1 MKTKVFTVS
10 VASAVL
16 SVVALGAPSTA
27 AAPPPPPV
35 LPHPPPIAATFTLQ
49 PDTGPVGTQVT
60 IKGAC
65 GFAATQLLYGVSVQI
80 DGVFHNIWIPTEFA
94 NVKPTPLT
102 RFSITFTFPSFGN
115 IPIEDGGLGNVPIVP
130 GTYLVGAGCAPPF
143 TFMPFQPFTVTAA

>member
-1 MKTKVFTVS
+1 MKRKISRVLAAF
-10 VASAVL
+10 AVL
-16 SVVALGAPSTA
+16 SLVALGAPTA
-27 AAPPPPPV
+27 AAAPPPPV
-35 LPHPPPIAATFTLQ
+35 LPHPPPIAATFTLH
-49 PDTGPVGTQVT
+49 PDSGPVGTQVT
-60 IKGAC
+60 IKGVC

-115 IPIEDGGLGNVPIVP
+115 IPVEDGGLGNVPIAP